1 METTRKR
8 SNGQPVRV
16 AASPDPNF
24 SRGLDHQPNGS
35 EMRRK
40 ATNGKSLVHIS
51 ELVLDRHLHR
61 TFQIEILRHLA
72 NRGFDVEL
80 CAIRS
85 KERYSTDDLKV
96 RCIPLRFA
104 PPLHFIFFSVIMLL
118 FLPIYVLVKKPRFI
132 VTDPG
137 PWILAF
143 LWTPVLSKCLNV
155 KVILDIRSTP
165 VEVYGWQM
173 AVKNLFFRFSIL
185 IAKRMFDGITV
196 VTSLMRDDIAKSFQM
211 DPDEIGVLPNGV
223 SAIFDPA
230 KYAAEGASLRRQY
243 GLTNQFVVLY
253 HGAVSSNR
261 GLIESVRSLEMLGRG
276 KYDDV
281 VLFILGSGPAM
292 SEIRRVVDERGF
304 HGRVVLHDPVHYN
317 KVPNY
322 IAMADVG
329 LVPLPNHPDWVHQ
342 CPLNLLEYLAMEKP
356 VIITDIPCNRSIVG
370 KNKCGTYVKDADPR
384 EFAKAISYL
393 HDNRKMLKQWGAHGT
408 SVVERRFNW
417 DVIAEDFE
425 KYLEGL

>member
-1 METTRKR
+1 
-8 SNGQPVRV
+8 
-16 AASPDPNF
+16 
-24 SRGLDHQPNGS
+24 
-35 EMRRK
+35 
-40 ATNGKSLVHIS
+40 
-51 ELVLDRHLHR
+51 
-61 TFQIEILRHLA
+61 
-72 NRGFDVEL
+72 
-80 CAIRS
+80 
-85 KERYSTDDLKV
+85 
-96 RCIPLRFA
+96 
-104 PPLHFIFFSVIMLL
+104 MLL

-185 IAKRMFDGITV
+185 IAKRMFDGITA
-196 VTSLMRDDIAKSFQM
+196 VTSLIRDDIAKSFHM
-211 DPDEIGVLPNGV
+211 NPDDIGVVPNGV
-223 SAIFDPA
+223 SADFDPA
-230 KYAAEGASLRRQY
+230 KYAAEGALLRRKC
-243 GLTNQFVVLY
+243 GLTNAFVVLY

-384 EFAKAISYL
+384 EFAKAISSL
-393 HDNRKMLKQWGAHGT
+393 HDNREMLKKWGVQGR
-408 SVVERRFNW
+408 SIVERRFDW
-417 DVIAEDFE
+417 SIIAEGFE
-425 KYLEGL
+425 NYLLSR

>member
-1 METTRKR
+1 
-8 SNGQPVRV
+8 
-16 AASPDPNF
+16 
-24 SRGLDHQPNGS
+24 
-35 EMRRK
+35 
-40 ATNGKSLVHIS
+40 
-51 ELVLDRHLHR
+51 
-61 TFQIEILRHLA
+61 
-72 NRGFDVEL
+72 
-80 CAIRS
+80 
-85 KERYSTDDLKV
+85 
-96 RCIPLRFA
+96 
-104 PPLHFIFFSVIMLL
+104 MLL